1 MDRVSLA
8 KGILEGDI
16 RAASRLMRDIDDRI
30 PTALESL
37 KELYP
42 KTGKAYIIGIT
53 GPPGSGKSTIV
64 DKMVDIF
71 RKEGKSVGIVAVD
84 PTSPFTGGAILG
96 DRIRMQRHA
105 TDEGVFI
112 RSLAT
117 RGCLGGLSRSTQDI
131 VNVMDAMGKDVILVE
146 TVGVGQDEVEIVN
159 TAHTSIVVLVPGM
172 GDDIQ
177 AIKAGIIEIGDLFV
191 INKCDREGADKVER
205 DLRMV
210 LEIGRRR
217 EDNWEPLIFK
227 TEAILGK
234 GIFELVYGIY
244 RHKQAL
250 EQSHALEKKLRERT
264 KATFLEI
271 LKTEVMDHFMRK
283 IEKEGQWETVINDLM
298 SRRTNPYSMAER
310 VIADEISKYQSKL
323 RTTK

>member
-1 MDRVSLA
+1 MSLA
-8 KGILEGDI
+8 KRILEGDI
-16 RAASRLMRDIDDRI
+16 RAASKLMRDIDDRM
-30 PTALESL
+30 PTALGSL

-42 KTGKAYIIGIT
+42 KTGRAYIIGVT

-71 RKEGKSVGIVAVD
+71 RKEEKSVGIVAVD

-131 VNVMDAMGKDVILVE
+131 VNVMDAMGKDIIIVE

-159 TAHTSIVVLVPGM
+159 TAHTSIVVLVPGS

-177 AIKAGIIEIGDLFV
+177 AIKAGIIEIGDIFV
-191 INKCDREGADKVER
+191 INKCEREGADRVER
-205 DLRMV
+205 DLQMV
-210 LEIGRRR
+210 LEMGRKR
-217 EDNWEPLIFK
+217 EDGWEPLIFK

-250 EQSHALEKKLRERT
+250 EGSQALEKKMRGRT
-264 KATFLEI
+264 KTTFLEV
-271 LKTEVMDHFMRK
+271 LETEVMAHFIEKM
-283 IEKEGQWETVINDLM
+283 EKEGQLETIIDDLVN
-298 SRRTNPYSMAER
+298 RRTDPYSMAE
-310 VIADEISKYQSKL
+310 ILITGELKDK
-323 RTTK
+323 

>member
-1 MDRVSLA
+1 MSIA
-8 KGILEGDI
+8 KRILEGDI
-16 RAASRLMRDIDDRI
+16 RAASRLMRDIDDRM
-30 PTALESL
+30 PSALEPL

-42 KTGKAYIIGIT
+42 MTGRAYIIGIT

-117 RGCLGGLSRSTQDI
+117 RGSLGGLSRATQDI
-131 VNVMDAMGKDVILVE
+131 VHVMDAMGKDLILVE
-146 TVGVGQDEVEIVN
+146 TVGVGQDEVDIVH
-159 TAHTSIVVLVPGM
+159 TAHTSIVVMVPGM

-191 INKCDREGADKVER
+191 INKCEREGADRMER

-210 LEIGRRR
+210 LEMGRKR
-217 EDNWEPLIFK
+217 EKEWTPI
-227 TEAILGK
+227 
-234 GIFELVYGIY
+234 
-244 RHKQAL
+244 
-250 EQSHALEKKLRERT
+250 
-264 KATFLEI
+264 I
-271 LKTEVMDHFMRK
+271 LKTEALLGIGVA
-283 IEKEGQWETVINDLM
+283 ELM
-298 SRRTNPYSMAER
+298 KGIQQHRQA
-310 VIADEISKYQSKL
+310 L
-323 RTTK
+323 

>member
-1 MDRVSLA
+1 MSIA
-8 KGILEGDI
+8 KQILQGDI
-16 RAASRLMRDIDDRI
+16 RAASRLMRDIDDRM
-30 PTALESL
+30 PSALEPL

-42 KTGKAYIIGIT
+42 KTGRAYIIGIT

-64 DKMVDIF
+64 DKMVDFF

-117 RGCLGGLSRSTQDI
+117 RGCLGGLTRSTQDI
-131 VNVMDAMGKDVILVE
+131 IHVMDAMGKDIILVE

-159 TAHTSIVVLVPGM
+159 TAHTSIVIFVPGL

-191 INKCDREGADKVER
+191 INKCDREGADRVER

-210 LEIGRRR
+210 LEMGRRR

-250 EQSHALEKKLRERT
+250 EQANVFEKKLRERT
-264 KATFLEI
+264 KTTFLEI
-271 LKTEVMDHFMRK
+271 LESEVMAHFIEK
-283 IEKEGQWETVINDLM
+283 IEKEGQWDKIIDDLM
-298 SRRTNPYSMAER
+298 NRRIDPYSVAER
-310 VIADEISKYQSKL
+310 VMAEELKNH
-323 RTTK
+323 

>member
-1 MDRVSLA
+1 MSLA
-8 KGILEGDI
+8 KRILEGDI
-16 RAASRLMRDIDDRI
+16 RAASRLMRDIDDRM
-30 PTALESL
+30 PSALGLL

-42 KTGKAYIIGIT
+42 KTGRAYIIGIT

-71 RKEGKSVGIVAVD
+71 RKEGKTVGIIAVD
-84 PTSPFTGGAILG
+84 PTSPFSGGAILG

-117 RGCLGGLSRSTQDI
+117 RGCLGGLTRSTQDI
-131 VNVMDAMGKDVILVE
+131 INVMDAMGKDIILVE

-159 TAHTSIVVLVPGM
+159 TAHTSIVVLIPGS

-191 INKCDREGADKVER
+191 INKCEREGADKVER

-210 LEIGRRR
+210 LEMGRRR
-217 EDNWEPLIFK
+217 EDGWEPLIFK

-250 EQSHALEKKLRERT
+250 EQSQALEKKLKERT
-264 KATFLEI
+264 KATLLEI
-271 LKTEVMDHFMRK
+271 LKTEVTAYFIEK
-283 IEKEGQWETVINDLM
+283 IEKEGKWETILDDLM
-298 SRRTNPYSMAER
+298 KRRIDPYSVAERLMAEELNKTR
-310 VIADEISKYQSKL
+310 
-323 RTTK
+323 

>member
-1 MDRVSLA
+1 MNLA
-8 KGILEGDI
+8 KRILEGDV

-30 PTALESL
+30 PSASEEL

-64 DKMVDIF
+64 DKMIETF

-112 RSLAT
+112 RSIAT

-159 TAHTSIVVLVPGM
+159 TAHTSVVVLVPGL

-177 AIKAGIIEIGDLFV
+177 AMKAGIIEIGDIFV
-191 INKCDREGADKVER
+191 INKCDREGADKMER
-205 DLRMV
+205 DVRLV
-210 LEIGRRR
+210 LEMGRKR
-217 EDNWEPLIFK
+217 EDGWEPSIFK

-234 GIFELVYGIY
+234 GILELVHGIY
-244 RHKQAL
+244 RHRQAI
-250 EQSHALEKKLRERT
+250 EQSQVLQKKLRERT
-264 KATFLEI
+264 KTTFLEI
-271 LKTEVMDHFMRK
+271 LETEVMAYF
-283 IEKEGQWETVINDLM
+283 IEKMEKGGKWENLIDDLTK
-298 SRRTNPYSMAER
+298 RRTDPYSVVEKMMT
-310 VIADEISKYQSKL
+310 DEFKKH
-323 RTTK
+323 